1 MAEFKFVHLVKQL
14 LDVTGVK
21 EDAHNIIDVIQ
32 KMPVVSDIK
41 SYGCSSP
48 IFLNAVQHL
57 SQNAPDP
64 QLFLEKLDDLK
75 EKNVDSLAE
84 YVQVLNYISQDPG
97 LKDYFKQFQVKPKQ
111 DTYISTSANKVTKES
126 IEELKTRVQREINR
140 RSKGRDLEKS
150 LTSDK
155 SLTSSSVATV
165 TSWVQRRPSMSWDFS
180 SITLTT
186 SKMQLEN
193 IPDISQENILMKDL
207 LNILIGLPGCYIEPL
222 KLRDQYAP
230 REFSLCDAIDPSL
243 KDLLKQILPLASHYS
258 IVQRFVEEKMR
269 FEFGQVCNALAECM
283 NSLIVEYTLFITQM
297 ETEFRSGNLSLPK
310 LWFYIQKNLHNLS
323 FMSNV
328 ATSISKSDARGGK
341 VLSLLHDNITG
352 YIGDVQAQRLC
363 LHLMQAACVPYM
375 KMLGMW
381 IYKGIISDPINE
393 FLIEDNEMVQKE
405 DMPIDYSADYWDK
418 KYTIRRERIPT
429 FLEPVSDII
438 LRAGKY
444 LNVIR
449 QCGKPVN
456 NKVEI
461 VQYKIEQKH
470 YIDAIEKAYKF
481 ASQTLL
487 DLVLKEKDLLGR
499 LKSVKHYFL
508 LDQSDFI
515 VTFLTLCEKELNKDV
530 SDVNQGRLESLLDL
544 ALRLSS
550 SNNDPYKEDLR
561 TELLPYDLQYQM
573 LKILTVLSK
582 GKREHTTLK
591 LQKKSNLMV
600 IESFAFSYEVRWPL
614 SLILNRRSLARYQ
627 MIFRHLFYCKHVE
640 RMISQVWRSNKVAKS
655 FPFSSALQYRLAF
668 VLSQR
673 MLQCIQN
680 LEYHMMVEVIEP
692 HWCTF
697 MQKITKVSNIDEVLS
712 CHCDFLDSCL
722 KDCMLTISNLLNTV
736 TNILSICVKFCKF
749 MQGEACSDIGESV
762 QFPEKMKSFRESVAS
777 FDEEFSEALRE
788 LLEQINGLNKETSD
802 HERLYNLLYRLD
814 FNSYYSGQFEKLG
827 LKRMEVSVSG

>member
-1 MAEFKFVHLVKQL
+1 MAEFKFAHLIKQL

-21 EDAHNIIDVIQ
+21 EDAHNIIDIIQ
-32 KMPVVSDIK
+32 KIPVTSDTK
-41 SYGCSSP
+41 AHGYSSP
-48 IFLNAVQHL
+48 IFQNAVQHL
-57 SQNAPDP
+57 TQTSPNP
-64 QLFLEKLDDLK
+64 QLFVEKLEDLK

-84 YVQVLNYISQDPG
+84 YVQVLNYISQDAG
-97 LKDYFKQFQVKPKQ
+97 LKDFFKEMYVKQRQ
-111 DTYISTSANKVTKES
+111 DIYHSSSSSKVTKEN
-126 IEELKTRVQREINR
+126 IEELKTRVKREINR
-140 RSKGRDLEKS
+140 RSRGRDL
-150 LTSDK
+150 DK
-155 SLTSSSVATV
+155 SFTLDKSPASSIISV
-165 TSWVQRRPSMSWDFS
+165 TSWIQRRPSMSWDFS
-180 SITLTT
+180 TITLT
-186 SKMQLEN
+186 SNKMQLEN
-193 IPDISQENILMKDL
+193 IPDISQENILIEDL

-230 REFSLCDAIDPSL
+230 REFSLCEAIDPSL

-258 IVQRFVEEKMR
+258 IVQRFIEEKLR

-283 NSLIVEYTLFITQM
+283 NSLFIDYTLFITQM
-297 ETEFRSGNLSLPK
+297 ETEFRSGNLNLHK

-323 FMSNV
+323 FMSNIS
-328 ATSISKSDARGGK
+328 TSISKSDARGGK
-341 VLSLLHDNITG
+341 VLSLLHDHITG
-352 YIGDVQAQRLC
+352 YIGDVQAQQLC
-363 LHLMQAACVPYM
+363 LYLMQASCVPYM

-449 QCGKPVN
+449 QCGKSVN

-461 VQYKIEQKH
+461 VEYKIEQKH

-481 ASQTLL
+481 ASKTLL
-487 DLVLKEKDLLGR
+487 DLVLQEKDLLGR

-508 LDQSDFI
+508 LDQGDFI

-530 SDVNQGRLESLLDL
+530 ADVNQGRLESLLDL

-550 SNNDPYKEDLR
+550 SNHDPYKEDLR

-582 GKREHTTLK
+582 EDSEYTTLK
-591 LQKKSNLMV
+591 LKKKPNLMV

-640 RMISQVWRSNKVAKS
+640 RMICQVWRSNKVAKA
-655 FPFSSALQYRLAF
+655 FPFPSAKQYRLAF
-668 VLSQR
+668 ALRQR
-673 MLQCIQN
+673 MLHCIQN

-692 HWCTF
+692 HWCNF

-736 TNILSICVKFCKF
+736 TNILAICVKFCKF
-749 MQGEACSDIGESV
+749 MQAETNSNIGDNV
-762 QFPEKMKSFRESVAS
+762 QDPEKMESFRESVAS
-777 FDEEFSEALRE
+777 LNEEFSEALRE

-802 HERLYNLLYRLD
+802 HERLYNLLYRFD
-814 FNSYYSGQFEKLG
+814 FNSYYSRQFEKLG
-827 LKRMEVSVSG
+827 LKKMEVSISG